1 MNKKIE
7 YKFSS
12 SIDLKDDKGKVW
24 GAVFVSPSKEIGK
37 RDIILIDEESGTFSV
52 RSITELIN
60 MLSKKN
66 ISFNEKRR
74 VLEFLEERLRILEK
88 ELKYTQFHTL
98 NDEEKIDSNKN

>member
-7 YKFSS
+7 NKFSS
-12 SIDLKDDKGKVW
+12 SIDLKNDKGKVW
-24 GAVFVSPSKEIGK
+24 SAVFVSISKEFGK
-37 RDIILIDEESGTFSV
+37 RDIILIDKKSSTYSV

-74 VLEFLEERLRILEK
+74 VLEFLSERLRVLEK
-88 ELKYTQFHTL
+88 DSKIKNSIPKSKR
-98 NDEEKIDSNKN
+98 NDEIE